1 MLVLKNPIP
10 LDIFEIK
17 KIKKLRNFAPD
28 FS

>member
-1 MLVLKNPIP
+1 MFVLKNLIP